1 MHTAPHIDSTRRI
14 LVDLSPDEADALLN
28 LLLNT
33 PPNRIVSEEMAES
46 ILQSLADACRAS
58 ARRSLQ
64 LRTAPIPEMLAQAA

>member
-1 MHTAPHIDSTRRI
+1 MHTAPHIESTRRI
-14 LVDLSPDEADALLN
+14 HVELSPDEADALLN

-58 ARRSLQ
+58 ARRNLQ
-64 LRTAPIPEMLAQAA
+64 LRTAPIPEALAQAA

>member
-1 MHTAPHIDSTRRI
+1 MHTAPHNDSSRRI

-46 ILQSLADACRAS
+46 ILQNLADACRAS
-58 ARRSLQ
+58 ARRSIH
-64 LRTAPIPEMLAQAA
+64 LRTAPIPEMVPQAA